1 MATVASNL
9 KPKVIVVGGG
19 LAGLMTTI
27 KITEAD
33 IPVDLFSFVPV
44 KRSHS
49 VCAQGGINGAVN
61 TKGEGDSVYKHLDD
75 TVYGGDFLANQPP
88 IKHMA
93 DNAPG
98 IINLLD
104 RMGVMFN
111 RTPEGLLDF
120 RRFGG
125 TQYHRT
131 AYAGATT
138 GQQLLYALDEQ
149 TRRAETE
156 GKVKK
161 HEFWEFLGVIKDD
174 DGVCK
179 GIIAQDLRT
188 MSIKEFK
195 ADAVVLATGG
205 PGIVYNRSTNS
216 VMNTGTAAS
225 AVYQQGAKYANGEFI
240 QVHPTAIPG
249 LDKLRLMS
257 ESARGEGGRVWV
269 PRKRGDERRGENI
282 PEAERFYFLE
292 EKYPAYGN
300 LVPRDIATRE
310 IFSVCVDEKMGV
322 FGENQVYLD
331 LTHLDKK
338 QIDIKLGGILEI
350 YEKFIGEDPR
360 TTPMRIFPAV
370 HYSMG
375 GLWVDFAKDET
386 TGGLTEGNPRNQQTS
401 IAGLFA
407 VGEAEYQYHG
417 ANRLG
422 ANSLLSCLT
431 GGQLAGPGIVNY
443 VKHLKKSVD
452 DLPSSLFERE
462 LKLQTD
468 KYEKLAASTGTENPY
483 KIHEELGDTMT
494 ENVTVVRYND
504 RLKATDAKIQE
515 LMERVEHVSIA
526 DSSNWTNQLIP
537 FTRQLKNMLHLSR
550 AITLGALARDESR
563 GAHYKPDFPKRDDEN
578 FLKTTIAE
586 WTADGPRL
594 SYEAVDTS
602 LIKPRLRNYAAEEN
616 TEGQA
621 TPTAE
626 AAKETLVADTQRN
639 GNGHNGNGNGHHA
652 NGNGHAPIT
661 IGDRAGVD
669 DKNGLASFGAGLTGA
684 DSQEMQI
691 AAGAGVNGGGD
702 QLSTRP
708 PEARRDTAYGHDD
721 ESEVA
726 EASKSWLTGKQQLDD
741 ADPVK
746 ASNPVSVAGERD
758 VNAQ

>member
-1 MATVASNL
+1 MVTAAETMATAASYT

-27 KITEAD
+27 EIAEAGV
-33 IPVDLFSFVPV
+33 PVDLFSFVPV

-61 TKGEGDSVYKHLDD
+61 TKGEGDSPYEHLDD
-75 TVYGGDFLANQPP
+75 TIYGGDFLANQPP
-88 IKHMA
+88 VKHMC
-93 DNAPG
+93 DHAPG

-111 RTPEGLLDF
+111 RTGEGLLDF

-125 TQYHRT
+125 TKYHRT

-149 TRRAETE
+149 TRRQEVAGAVT
-156 GKVKK
+156 KF
-161 HEFWEFLGVIKDD
+161 EFWEFLGVVKDD
-174 DGVCK
+174 DGICK
-179 GIIAQDLRT
+179 GIVAQDLRS
-188 MSIKEFK
+188 MEIHAFR

-205 PGIVYNRSTNS
+205 PGIIYNRSTNS

-269 PRKRGDERRGENI
+269 PRNPGDNRRGEAI

-310 IFSVCVDEKMGV
+310 IFSVCVDQKMGV
-322 FGENQVYLD
+322 FGGNQVYLD

-375 GLWVDFAKDET
+375 GLWVNFVKDAS
-386 TGGLTEGNPRNQQTS
+386 TGGLVTGDPRNQMTN
-401 IAGLFA
+401 IPGLYA
-407 VGEAEYQYHG
+407 VGECDYQYHG

-431 GGQLAGPGIVNY
+431 AGQLTGPGVATY
-443 VKHLKKSVD
+443 VKNLPKSSD
-452 DLPSSLFERE
+452 DLASSLFQRERQE
-462 LKLQTD
+462 RQRH
-468 KYEKLAASTGTENPY
+468 YETLAASVGNENPY
-483 KIHEELGDTMT
+483 RLHEELGDVMT
-494 ENVTVVRYND
+494 ANVTVVRYND

-515 LMERVEHVSIA
+515 LQERIERVSIA
-526 DSSNWTNQLIP
+526 DNSSWTNQLIP
-537 FTRQLKNMLHLSR
+537 FTRQLKNMLHLAR
-550 AITLGALARDESR
+550 AVTLGALARNESR
-563 GAHYKPDFPKRDDEN
+563 GAHYKPDFPKRDDAR

-586 WTADGPRL
+586 WTPDGPAL
-594 SYEAVDTS
+594 SYESVDTS
-602 LIKPRLRNYAAEEN
+602 LIKPRLRNYAAEKN
-616 TEGQA
+616 DNGTSAQL
-621 TPTAE
+621 
-626 AAKETLVADTQRN
+626 AKSS
-639 GNGHNGNGNGHHA
+639 NGHQA
-652 NGNGHAPIT
+652 N
-661 IGDRAGVD
+661 
-669 DKNGLASFGAGLTGA
+669 
-684 DSQEMQI
+684 
-691 AAGAGVNGGGD
+691 VNGAIISGESF
-702 QLSTRP
+702 STRP
-708 PEARRDTAYGHDD
+708 PEYRRDMSSDVSKEEIATAG
-721 ESEVA
+721 A
-726 EASKSWLTGKQQLDD
+726 NWLTGGNDAD
-741 ADPVK
+741 EADPVK
-746 ASNPVSVAGERD
+746 AANPVSIEGEKY